1 MARAQVTI
9 VEPTWTLAISP
20 AWLTADGAAA
30 YTSLTA
36 DYIKAEFRNGD
47 LPGYRHGHRT
57 LRFKITDLDAWMSAA
72 EVKAPNV
79 PSRASVSGITSGFR
93 TNPSRRGRPS

>member
-1 MARAQVTI
+1 MARAQVKI
-9 VEPTWTLAISP
+9 GEPTLTVTISP

-36 DYIKAEFRNGD
+36 DYVKAAFRHGD
-47 LPGYRHGHRT
+47 LPGYRHGRRT

-72 EVKAPNV
+72 EVKASNV
-79 PSRASVSGITSGFR
+79 VVSGSVAGITSGFR
-93 TNPSRRGRPS
+93 TNPSRRGRSS